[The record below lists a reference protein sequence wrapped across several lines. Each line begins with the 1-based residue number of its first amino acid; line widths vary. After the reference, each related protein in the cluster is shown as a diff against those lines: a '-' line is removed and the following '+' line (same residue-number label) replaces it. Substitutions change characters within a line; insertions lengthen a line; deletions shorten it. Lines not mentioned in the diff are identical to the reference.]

1 MALSQAISQNISNG
15 LILAFIAGIPL
26 FAHCKKI
33 NIFESF
39 IEGAQDGFQ
48 LAIRITPY
56 LVAFLVAI
64 GMFRA
69 AGGFQLMAQLLGPAM
84 SRLGVPTDLL
94 PMAFVRPFS
103 GGASIAML
111 KDVAQTHGGNSFAAH
126 AGGILLGSTETTFY
140 VVMVYFGAAKIYRAR
155 HAIACGLLADLVG
168 VIAACWAC
176 RFFLY

>member
-1 MALSQAISQNISNG
+1 VALSQTISQVVSNG
-15 LILAFIAGIPL
+15 LILSFIAGIPL
-26 FAHCKKI
+26 LAYLRKI

-69 AGGFQLMAQLLGPAM
+69 AGGFALLTQLLGPAM
-84 SRLGVPTDLL
+84 TWLGVPTDLL
-94 PMAFVRPFS
+94 PMAVVRPFS
-103 GGASIAML
+103 GSASLAML
-111 KDVAQTHGGNSFAAH
+111 NDVAKSHGGDSFVAH
-126 AGGILLGSTETTFY
+126 AGAILMGSTETTFY
-140 VVMVYFGAAKIYRAR
+140 VAMVYFGAAQVYRAR

-168 VIAACWAC
+168 VIAACWCC
-176 RFFLY
+176 RFFL